1 MRLDFIETSCP
12 GPLVDT
18 FFEHYSK
25 SFEEPR
31 ESLDGF
37 YECLR
42 MNSRQEDTIEWVA
55 LAYLDGVIVG
65 GANFVVVKIDRWSV
79 HLNYIFV
86 NPEYRGR
93 GYADQI
99 LDYIHDLTGVDLVFI
114 EADESTLDFWT
125 MKGAQVVDP
134 DYVQPPLG
142 ADSTEH
148 SYALC
153 VFNGPVSDADI
164 KNHLTAFFYSSV
176 FKGSMT
182 RDEATQL
189 MMETNREFERA
200 PKAGEIWRM

>member
-31 ESLDGF
+31 ESLVGF

-55 LAYLDGVIVG
+55 LAYLDDVIVG
-65 GANFVVVKIDRWSV
+65 GVNFVVVKTDRWSV

-125 MKGAQVVDP
+125 MKGAQVVNP
-134 DYVQPPLG
+134 NYVQPPLG

-148 SYALC
+148 SYTLC
-153 VFNGPVSDADI
+153 AFNGPVSDADI
-164 KNHLTAFFYSSV
+164 KNHLAAFFYSSV

-182 RDEATQL
+182 RDEVKQAL
-189 MMETNREFERA
+189 LR
-200 PKAGEIWRM
+200 PGS